1 MMIDELRDEH
11 DLEDSVDRDAARWLA
26 ELPGVDAGIEMIH
39 MRVKRLGQETTRML
53 AGIAQ
58 HHGLSVGDWETL
70 SVLRRSGA
78 PYVMTPS
85 ELVQALGV
93 TSGTISVRIERLIQ
107 AGLLEPANGGDDG
120 RSRPIRLTDEGARR
134 WQAATAERTAL
145 EERIFSRALNPEE
158 IPYLNLL
165 LGALLVEMEAEQNG
179 GRN

>member
-1 MMIDELRDEH
+1 MVIDELRDEH
-11 DLEDSVDRDAARWLA
+11 DLEDSVDRDKARWLA

-39 MRVKRLGQETTRML
+39 MRLKRLAGETTRML
-53 AGIAQ
+53 AAIAQ

-70 SVLRRSGA
+70 SVLRRAGT

-85 ELVQALGV
+85 ELVHALGV

-107 AGLLEPANGGDDG
+107 AGLLEPANAGEDG

-134 WQAATAERTAL
+134 WQAATDERTEFESRL
-145 EERIFSRALNPEE
+145 FNRALNPEE

-165 LGALLVEMEAEQNG
+165 LGALLAEMEGEQNG
-179 GRN
+179 GQR